1 MYRIVA
7 SIISLQQHLDSL
19 ANHTIIYRP
28 RVCPHC
34 SFGQLWRHGC
44 YERKADRTG
53 STLGSLNP
61 IPIPRFLCRGCHQTC
76 SRLPEC
82 IPPRRWYH
90 WAIQQAVLLTLLTE
104 CSLRRCSKQCGLDRH
119 TIRRWWSGLQER
131 HPEFALFLRMRFP
144 ELGRSIDFSAF
155 WQNCWQSMS
164 LSQAMAWLDWQG
176 VIVP

>member
-7 SIISLQQHLDSL
+7 SINSLQQHLDSL
-19 ANHTIIYRP
+19 ANHPIIYRP

-44 YERKADRTG
+44 YLRKADRTG
-53 STLGSLNP
+53 ATSSSLNP

-90 WAIQQAVLLTLLTE
+90 WVIQQAVLLMLLTE
-104 CSLRRCSKQCGLDRH
+104 CSLRRCAKQCGPDRH
-119 TIRRWWSGLQER
+119 TVRRWWRELQER
-131 HPEFALFLRMRFP
+131 HHEFAWLLRMRFP
-144 ELGRSIDFSAF
+144 ELGRSVDCSAF

-164 LSQAMAWLDWQG
+164 LSQAMAWLDREG

>member
-34 SFGQLWRHGC
+34 SFGQLWHHGC

-53 STLGSLNP
+53 STMGSLNP

-76 SRLPEC
+76 SRLSEC

-119 TIRRWWSGLQER
+119 TIRRWWSELQER
-131 HPEFALFLRMRFP
+131 HHEFALFLRMRFP